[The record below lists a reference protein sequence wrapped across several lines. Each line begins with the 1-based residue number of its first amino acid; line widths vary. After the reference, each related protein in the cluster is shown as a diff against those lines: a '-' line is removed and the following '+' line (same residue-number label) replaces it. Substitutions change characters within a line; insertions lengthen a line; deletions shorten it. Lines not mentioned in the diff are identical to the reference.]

1 MALAREEA
9 EGGPPSYRWRSC
21 STCLIPAALCCEPG
35 AYDGFGLIGEGEPG
49 LSPGNALAFYM

>member
-21 STCLIPAALCCEPG
+21 STCLIPAALCCEPR
-35 AYDGFGLIGEGEPG
+35 AYDGFGTVGEGEPG
-49 LSPGNALAFYM
+49 L